1 MTFVIL
7 FIIISIITGF
17 LLTYFLSARYS
28 LFERVAYGTVIGLG
42 LHTWIVYLL
51 SLLWGLQ
58 FQSLYISAILLIAL
72 CSVILII
79 KWDSFKENIISEI
92 QDIKNDFLLNKVS
105 YYVHIAV
112 FSFFTTIFWRLFYRT
127 IIWKKDGMYI
137 GLPNNYGDLPLHLAY
152 ITSFVWGHH
161 IPPHDPSYAGEKL
174 VYPFLADFLSA
185 IFLKLGLNFRDMLF
199 IPGWLLTVAF
209 YGVLYYFT
217 YRLTKKRLAAI
228 LSPLIFFFSGGF
240 GFYYFYQHFLNTSQ
254 GFWSFLMHLP
264 RDYTKIEPLT
274 YHWITPLTCLNV
286 PQRAYLF
293 GFPITILIFTLL
305 YSGIEI
311 TRSSFKKTGGGNEF
325 LFAGILA
332 GALPFFHSHSFLA
345 MLMVTIPLGLIFWD
359 WRQWFL
365 FFMPAFILSLP
376 QVLYLSEHVGGGEFF
391 QPY

>member
-17 LLTYFLSARYS
+17 LLTYFLTARYS
-28 LFERVAYGTVIGLG
+28 IFERVAYGTVIGLG

-152 ITSFVWGHH
+152 ITSFVWGNN
-161 IPPHDPSYAGEKL
+161 IPPQDPSFAGEKL
-174 VYPFLADFLSA
+174 VYPFLSDFLSA
-185 IFLKLGLNFRDMLF
+185 IFLKLGLDFRDILF
-199 IPGWLLTVAF
+199 IPGLLLTVAF
-209 YGVLYYFT
+209 YSTFYYFA
-217 YRLTKKRLAAI
+217 YRLTKRRFTAVISTL
-228 LSPLIFFFSGGF
+228 PL
-240 GFYYFYQHFLNTSQ
+240 
-254 GFWSFLMHLP
+254 
-264 RDYTKIEPLT
+264 DYTIDM
-274 YHWITPLTCLNV
+274 
-286 PQRAYLF
+286 
-293 GFPITILIFTLL
+293 
-305 YSGIEI
+305 S
-311 TRSSFKKTGGGNEF
+311 
-325 LFAGILA
+325 
-332 GALPFFHSHSFLA
+332 
-345 MLMVTIPLGLIFWD
+345 
-359 WRQWFL
+359 
-365 FFMPAFILSLP
+365 
-376 QVLYLSEHVGGGEFF
+376 
-391 QPY
+391 